1 MANTPI
7 NISSLDFDGVKASLK
22 SYLSSKPEF
31 SEYDFSGSTLNLLLD
46 VLAYNTM
53 FYGYYTNMIA
63 NETFLDTAQIE
74 NNVVRLASMLGVSV
88 PSKSCAT
95 SQIIADSLTPS
106 SPFKVLSYS
115 TTFTGNNISG
125 SAYKFY
131 TISDVNVS
139 SNTEFTVYEANSIVK
154 DLTITVDLNKQTAF
168 LGTIDPVT
176 VSVKV
181 NGTIWTR
188 YDGSQIPNSDS
199 QIFYVERIVD
209 GFQLVFGKRN
219 ASSYSTSEGKTINES
234 DIVQVSYLVSS
245 GTVANSITS
254 IKNANITIKSSTST
268 SGGTDSPNL
277 DAIRYSAPKSFA
289 ANQRAVTQE
298 DYYSF
303 LLSSNLLPSSIT
315 QREQLNIWGG
325 DAATPPAYGRI
336 FVSFANTGI
345 TAGSLQVKNSI
356 AFLKAKSIIGTLP
369 EYVQAQP
376 ITANITLDVVTT
388 NSTSVTGLAG
398 ILQNYYNNP
407 KIFNNDI
414 RIADI
419 KTVADANFT
428 NIKSIGINSL
438 NFVLGVCGSD
448 GQKLV
453 NFKNELRPGSTAAY
467 GNALTTTG
475 LSYSN
480 QTIYLADM
488 PITFDSTGTATEGKL
503 VSVDGSLSLIGG
515 FGYLGYVNYSSGYAV
530 INENVLA
537 KNASINMTA
546 HPRYPDSTTIKDEF
560 LLTASFNTNITQS
573 S

>member
-95 SQIIADSLTPS
+95 SQIIANSLTPS

-188 YDGSQIPNSDS
+188 
-199 QIFYVERIVD
+199 
-209 GFQLVFGKRN
+209 
-219 ASSYSTSEGKTINES
+219 
-234 DIVQVSYLVSS
+234 
-245 GTVANSITS
+245 
-254 IKNANITIKSSTST
+254 
-268 SGGTDSPNL
+268 
-277 DAIRYSAPKSFA
+277 
-289 ANQRAVTQE
+289 
-298 DYYSF
+298 
-303 LLSSNLLPSSIT
+303 
-315 QREQLNIWGG
+315 
-325 DAATPPAYGRI
+325 
-336 FVSFANTGI
+336 
-345 TAGSLQVKNSI
+345 
-356 AFLKAKSIIGTLP
+356 
-369 EYVQAQP
+369 
-376 ITANITLDVVTT
+376 
-388 NSTSVTGLAG
+388 
-398 ILQNYYNNP
+398 
-407 KIFNNDI
+407 
-414 RIADI
+414 
-419 KTVADANFT
+419 
-428 NIKSIGINSL
+428 
-438 NFVLGVCGSD
+438 
-448 GQKLV
+448 
-453 NFKNELRPGSTAAY
+453 
-467 GNALTTTG
+467 
-475 LSYSN
+475 
-480 QTIYLADM
+480 
-488 PITFDSTGTATEGKL
+488 
-503 VSVDGSLSLIGG
+503 
-515 FGYLGYVNYSSGYAV
+515 
-530 INENVLA
+530 
-537 KNASINMTA
+537 
-546 HPRYPDSTTIKDEF
+546 
-560 LLTASFNTNITQS
+560 
-573 S
+573 